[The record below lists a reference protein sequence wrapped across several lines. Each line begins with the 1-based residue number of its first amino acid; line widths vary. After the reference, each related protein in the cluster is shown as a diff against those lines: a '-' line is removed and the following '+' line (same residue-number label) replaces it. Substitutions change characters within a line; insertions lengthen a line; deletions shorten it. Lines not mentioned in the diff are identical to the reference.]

1 MNNNRISLKCKRCNG
16 TLTVDEGKS
25 ILACPYCGAKELIIE
40 SDAVTIEKIK
50 ADTQKTIEHE
60 RLKSEENQQIRE
72 EEKEYRKNFTKSKFF
87 KFLTT
92 AATAT
97 LIISVLMFALDE
109 TLLGIIALLQAICF
123 GASIVIAL
131 CLKQE
136 KRFLHFFVAFIGIL
150 LVIPMLKA
158 CGHVDNSKKYEKIN
172 WDILVLGN
180 KIPETSSKKN

>member
-87 KFLTT
+87 KFPHNGSDCYTNN
-92 AATAT
+92 
-97 LIISVLMFALDE
+97 F
-109 TLLGIIALLQAICF
+109 
-123 GASIVIAL
+123 
-131 CLKQE
+131 CLNVCI
-136 KRFLHFFVAFIGIL
+136 R
-150 LVIPMLKA
+150 
-158 CGHVDNSKKYEKIN
+158 
-172 WDILVLGN
+172 
-180 KIPETSSKKN
+180 

>member
-72 EEKEYRKNFTKSKFF
+72 EEKST
-87 KFLTT
+87 
-92 AATAT
+92 
-97 LIISVLMFALDE
+97 
-109 TLLGIIALLQAICF
+109 
-123 GASIVIAL
+123 
-131 CLKQE
+131 
-136 KRFLHFFVAFIGIL
+136 
-150 LVIPMLKA
+150 
-158 CGHVDNSKKYEKIN
+158 EKILQKAN
-172 WDILVLGN
+172 FLNFSQRQRLLH
-180 KIPETSSKKN
+180 

>member
-123 GASIVIAL
+123 GASIVNSTVFETRKKISS
-131 CLKQE
+131 
-136 KRFLHFFVAFIGIL
+136 FFCCFYWHT
-150 LVIPMLKA
+150 A
-158 CGHVDNSKKYEKIN
+158 CNTNAQSVWTCRQFQKIREN
-172 WDILVLGN
+172 QLGYPCAW
-180 KIPETSSKKN
+180 K